1 MKITLMEDLIMQALT
16 AACVE
21 TVLYRWQFPV
31 AVVQFGDTGEV
42 QAVPQ
47 AHLTDISWSE
57 CGREWEI
64 VEEFASANALA
75 EFLSTGA

>member
-1 MKITLMEDLIMQALT
+1 MNDNVLQAIVD
-16 AACVE
+16 ADPE
-21 TVLYRWQFPV
+21 IVLYRWQFPV

-57 CGREWEI
+57 RGREREI
-64 VEEFASANALA
+64 VEEFASADALA
-75 EFLSTGA
+75 EFLSTFA